1 MAVPQRFQPS
11 LSPQQ
16 VKDYKRLYDQQP
28 DRFDD
33 QTVEALQQHAE
44 YYKLP
49 FAESDSSFAGKV
61 GGIMK
66 QAGQGFFEGFT
77 TFRTGDPPKD
87 DYEAISRNIG
97 HLAGFV
103 GYVPS
108 MPFKLM
114 GAKRLAE
121 AAKAIKGR
129 SVPMVAAKYA
139 EKGVKKIVNP
149 IYGRAIEARVAAG
162 KTATGFLQNN
172 VVHDLASGAFHLGVA
187 SAVSSWQGGV
197 DEMMDSFKHGAV
209 TGAAFRAIGN
219 LVQTGSPKADMAL
232 RTLSASLM
240 TGLPSTMR
248 GETTPMQIYQYLLG
262 AYFGKQ
268 EMPVHRRMGQKHLAK
283 LSLIHI

>member
-1 MAVPQRFQPS
+1 MATPQGFRPS

-28 DRFDD
+28 DKFND
-33 QTVEALQQHAE
+33 QTLEALQQHAE

-49 FAESDSSFAGKV
+49 FAESNESFMGKV
-61 GGIMK
+61 GSVMK

-77 TFRTGDPPKD
+77 TFKTGDPPKD
-87 DYEAISRNIG
+87 DAEAIARNIG

-103 GYVPS
+103 GYVPAA
-108 MPFKLM
+108 PLKLM
-114 GAKRLAE
+114 GAHRLAE

-149 IYGRAIEARVAAG
+149 IYGRAIEARAAAG

-172 VVHDLASGAFHLGVA
+172 VVQDLASGAFHLGVA

-197 DEMMDSFKHGAV
+197 DEMMDSLKHGAV
-209 TGAAFRAIGN
+209 AGAAFRGIGN
-219 LVQTGSPKADMAL
+219 LVQTGSPKADTVL
-232 RTLSASLM
+232 KTLSGSLF
-240 TGLPSTMR
+240 TGLPSTLR

-262 AYFGKQ
+262 AYFGKN
-268 EMPVHRRMGQKHLAK
+268 
-283 LSLIHI
+283 